1 MRYLILFFLS
11 SLLMS
16 WIFPLQAQL
25 YLSVENERR
34 MIRKKAFVGEEIR
47 FCLGNE
53 RTKIS
58 GTIDSLALDGV
69 FSVGGTL
76 YKSSEIRKIYAVGSL
91 RVNDRGKRL
100 LGGTLAASS
109 MVYMAG
115 TLINGWIIGPPANQ
129 IRYYQVPL
137 IIFAGGIALLTPWR
151 TAYPLERRWKLR
163 VLQM

>member
-1 MRYLILFFLS
+1 MRYLPLFFLS
-11 SLLMS
+11 SLLIS
-16 WIFPLQAQL
+16 WIFPLKAQL

-34 MIRKKAFVGEEIR
+34 MIRKKAFIGEEIR
-47 FCLGNE
+47 FCLDKD

-69 FSVGGTL
+69 FTVGGTL

-91 RVNDRGKRL
+91 RVNDKGKRL

-115 TLINGWIIGPPANQ
+115 TLINGWITGPPANQ

-137 IIFAGGIALLTPWR
+137 ILLAGGIGLFTPWR
-151 TAYPLERRWKLR
+151 KAYPLQGRWKLR